1 MCIRDSL
8 CDDHLVF
15 DCCVGGIEMSL
26 TYLINKFSDLSNFSV
41 FTCHAFCDGLKF
53 VSQAGHSRNDYRNLV
68 SLVIIASNELPNLF
82 YSLPISHRGAA
93 EFHYVSHF
101 TLTLLAVFEAV
112 YPD

>member
-1 MCIRDSL
+1 
-8 CDDHLVF
+8 
-15 DCCVGGIEMSL
+15 MSL

-82 YSLPISHRGAA
+82 SSLPISHRGAA

-101 TLTLLAVFEAV
+101 TLTCLLYTSDAADEEDSV
-112 YPD
+112 DLGGRRIIKKKKR